1 MSDLR
6 ADGVETSDRHEAIV
20 AGAGPAG
27 LAAAA
32 LLRKR
37 GFEVL
42 VLERADGVG
51 ARWRAR
57 YEPLRLNTARLF
69 STLPGYRIPRSY
81 GRYPRRED
89 FVAYLE
95 RYAEHHRLPVRF
107 GTALER
113 VDRGEDAAW
122 RLETSVGP
130 LLARYVVVA
139 TGYDAVP
146 KLPDLPGRDE
156 YAGELIHA
164 ADFRSPEPYRGR
176 EVLIIGAGN
185 TGVDIAGHLT
195 AAGAEV
201 SVSMRTA
208 PNIFPREWL
217 GAPLQASAIVLDRL
231 PAKIGDVGGFLVQ
244 RLIFGD
250 LSPYGIP
257 RAPEGFQTKF
267 RRTLTGAAVDDGF
280 VAALKSGRTRVVAP
294 VARFEA
300 SEVVLVDG
308 SRLRPDAVIC
318 ATGYGRGLEPIVG
331 HLGVLRP
338 DGIPI
343 NYGGAPAHHA
353 APRLYF
359 SGFWGSNAG
368 QIRLMPIHARRI
380 ARAAARDRAGGPPA
394 DEPRLIHDIEPARQ
408 PATD

>member
-1 MSDLR
+1 MSQSR
-6 ADGVETSDRHEAIV
+6 ADGTQGQDRHEAIV
-20 AGAGPAG
+20 AGGGPAG

-32 LLRKR
+32 MLRKR

-42 VLERADGVG
+42 VLERTDAVG

-57 YEPLRLNTARLF
+57 YKPLRLNTARLF

-95 RYAEHHRLPVRF
+95 RYADHHRLPVRF
-107 GTALER
+107 DSALER
-113 VDRGEDAAW
+113 VERGEDELW
-122 RLETSVGP
+122 RLETSAGP

-146 KLPDLPGRDE
+146 KLPDLPGRDD

-164 ADFRSPEPYRGR
+164 SDYRSPEPYRDR

-185 TGVDIAGHLT
+185 TGVDIAGHLVG
-195 AAGAEV
+195 AGAQV
-201 SVSMRTA
+201 SVAMRTP
-208 PNIFPREWL
+208 PNLFPRDFL
-217 GAPLQASAIVLDRL
+217 GMPLQASAIPLDRL

-250 LSPYGIP
+250 LSAYGIP

-267 RRTLTGAAVDDGF
+267 RRQLVGAAVDDGF
-280 VAALKSGRTRVVAP
+280 VAALKAGRARVVSP
-294 VARFEA
+294 IERFET
-300 SEVVLVDG
+300 SDVVLVDG
-308 SRLRPDAVIC
+308 SRLQPDAVIC
-318 ATGYGRGLEPIVG
+318 ATGYRRGLEPIVG

-338 DGIPI
+338 DGIPSH
-343 NYGGAPAHHA
+343 YGGAPEHPA

-380 ARAAARDRAGGPPA
+380 ARAAARDRARNRSEREPGPA
-394 DEPRLIHDIEPARQ
+394 HGIAPARQ
-408 PATD
+408 PAS